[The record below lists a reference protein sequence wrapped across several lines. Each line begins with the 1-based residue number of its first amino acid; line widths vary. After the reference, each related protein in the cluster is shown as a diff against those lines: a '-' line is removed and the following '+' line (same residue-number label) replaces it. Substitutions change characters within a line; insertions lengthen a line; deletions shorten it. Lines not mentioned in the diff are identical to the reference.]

1 MNPKQT
7 RLYLLPVA
15 LLFVMI
21 GDQAR
26 AFDPA
31 YENAPIF
38 YSETKPNTDLSRL
51 FDRIEKGEKLLTRE
65 NGKELLKEFLDLM
78 HVPSASQVLVFSKT
92 SAQNRLISPPTP
104 RAIYFSD
111 DTYIGWCQG
120 GQFETAT
127 LDPKLGIVFNLVDL
141 IGRKKGESP
150 GLIRDRSCLD
160 CHAGSSN
167 RNYPGLMV
175 RSVFPSKSGQPF
187 FHAGTYHTRQDSP
200 IEHRWGGWYV
210 TGTVGGHKHMGNA
223 IAVETNEQTREVEL
237 DPMTDKPVGNLNKF
251 FNPKPY
257 LEGGVSDVVAL
268 MILEHQV
275 GTHNA
280 LIQANLITRQ
290 TLHRQKEMQK
300 AFGESQNA
308 PLTETNQ
315 RIINNL
321 ADKVLKEMLFA
332 EELKLP
338 DEGIEGG
345 STKFQKAFLANK
357 KEDSEGRSLK
367 DFRLYERLFKYR
379 CSYLIYS
386 RAFTY
391 LPQEFKDVFFKKLH
405 GILTEPDANPDYAYL
420 GNAERR
426 KIYHILND
434 TMKGLPDYWK
444 KPVEK

>member
-1 MNPKQT
+1 MNSKT
-7 RLYLLPVA
+7 NKRCFFLFSLLLA
-15 LLFVMI
+15 TLSSHAI
-21 GDQAR
+21 

-65 NGKELLKEFLDLM
+65 NGKELLKEFLELM
-78 HVPSASQVLVFSKT
+78 NVPSASQVLVFSKT
-92 SAQNRLISPPTP
+92 RAQNRLISPPTP

-150 GLIRDRSCLD
+150 TTIRDRSCLD

-210 TGTVGGHKHMGNA
+210 TGTVGGHKHMGNS

-237 DPMTDKPVGNLNKF
+237 DPMTDKPVGNLGKF

-257 LEGGVSDVVAL
+257 LEGGVSDVVSL

-280 LIQANLITRQ
+280 LLQANLITQQ
-290 TLHRQKEMQK
+290 TLHRQREMQK

-338 DEGIEGG
+338 DEGIEGS
-345 STKFQKAFLANK
+345 STKFQKAFQKNK
-357 KEDSEGRSLK
+357 KVDSEGRSLK

-391 LPQEFKDVFFKKLH
+391 LPQEFKDVFFKKLYS
-405 GILTEPDANPDYAYL
+405 ILIEPEKNPAYAYL
-420 GNAERR
+420 GKSERK
-426 KIYHILND
+426 KIYHILAD
-434 TMKGLPDYWK
+434 TMEGLPKYWT
-444 KPVEK
+444 KPAK